1 MKPTLLV
8 SFPHAGAG
16 PSFFAQWWNLA
27 SPGLD
32 VAPVGLPGREKRFA
46 EPPLEYVSDAVDDAL
61 PQIRAQAG
69 GYRGVCLFGH
79 SLGAVL
85 AYETACRLRADADVP
100 VMGLVVSGSAGPAH
114 RHDLGATGLSDDAF
128 LATVERATGYR
139 HEALDEPEL
148 RELLLPALRA
158 DIAMHERYRSS
169 GTTVLDVPV
178 LAVRGAEDHLID
190 AEMLGQWQ
198 EVTTTRFDTRSL
210 PGGHMYLADSPGPLL
225 RLICDSLERA
235 LPSDS
240 LRE

>member
-8 SFPHAGAG
+8 CFPHAGAG
-16 PSFFAQWWNLA
+16 PSFFAHWGNLA

-32 VAPVGLPGREKRFA
+32 VAPVGLPGREKRFD
-46 EPPLEYVSDAVDDAL
+46 EPPLEYVSDAVEDAL

-69 GYRGVCLFGH
+69 GYHGVCLFGH

-85 AYETACRLRADADVP
+85 AYETACRLSGDGDVP
-100 VMGLVVSGSAGPAH
+100 VVGLVVSGSAGPAH
-114 RHDLGATGLSDDAF
+114 RHDLGATGLPDDAF

-139 HEALDEPEL
+139 HEAFDEPEL
-148 RELLLPALRA
+148 RDLLLPALRA

-178 LAVRGAEDHLID
+178 TAVRGAEDHLID
-190 AEMLGQWQ
+190 AEMLAQWQ
-198 EVTTTRFDTRSL
+198 EVTTAGFHSQAL
-210 PGGHMYLADSPGPLL
+210 PGGHMYLADSPGALL
-225 RLICDSLERA
+225 GLVGDGLECG

-240 LRE
+240 PRG

>member
-16 PSFFAQWWNLA
+16 PSFFAGWWNLA

-32 VAPVGLPGREKRFA
+32 VAPVGLPGREKRFG
-46 EPPLEYVSDAVDDAL
+46 EEPLEYVSDAVEDAL

-85 AYETACRLRADADVP
+85 AYETACRLVTDADVP
-100 VMGLVVSGSAGPAH
+100 VVGLVVSGSAGPAH
-114 RHDLGATGLSDDAF
+114 RHDLGATGLPEDAF
-128 LATVERATGYR
+128 LDAVERATGYR
-139 HEALDEPEL
+139 HEALDDPDL

-158 DIAMHERYRSS
+158 DIAMHERYRST
-169 GTTVLDVPV
+169 GRTVLDVPV

-190 AEMLGQWQ
+190 AQLLGQWR
-198 EVTTTRFDTRSL
+198 EVTTAGFEARSL
-210 PGGHMYLADSPGPLL
+210 PGGHMYLAESPGPLL
-225 RLICDSLERA
+225 CLIGDSLERA
-235 LPSDS
+235 LPPDTPGA
-240 LRE
+240 